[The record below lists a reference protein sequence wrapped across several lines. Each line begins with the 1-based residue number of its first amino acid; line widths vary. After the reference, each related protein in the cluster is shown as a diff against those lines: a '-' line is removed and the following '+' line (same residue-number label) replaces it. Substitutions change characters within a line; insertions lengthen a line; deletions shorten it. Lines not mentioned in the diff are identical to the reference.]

1 MIVERAK
8 QYVKEACQRPE
19 NSFGPSFFEEHLMV
33 VAESAKELAVRL
45 NADLEIVE
53 LAAYL
58 HDISAI
64 LDPKTIP
71 NHAELGGEWARRFL
85 LENGYPSERAIRV
98 ARAVA
103 SHSTPVPLGGGS
115 LEEICI
121 SNADVINR
129 VLRPAY
135 WFYYAFV
142 VRKQSFQDGKA
153 WLRAG
158 IEKAWPAL
166 IEPAKEAVGDRYS
179 SMMVALSE

>member
-1 MIVERAK
+1 
-8 QYVKEACQRPE
+8 
-19 NSFGPSFFEEHLMV
+19 
-33 VAESAKELAVRL
+33 
-45 NADLEIVE
+45 
-53 LAAYL
+53 
-58 HDISAI
+58 
-64 LDPKTIP
+64 
-71 NHAELGGEWARRFL
+71 
-85 LENGYPSERAIRV
+85 
-98 ARAVA
+98 
-103 SHSTPVPLGGGS
+103 VPLGGGS

-153 WLRAG
+153 WLRAS